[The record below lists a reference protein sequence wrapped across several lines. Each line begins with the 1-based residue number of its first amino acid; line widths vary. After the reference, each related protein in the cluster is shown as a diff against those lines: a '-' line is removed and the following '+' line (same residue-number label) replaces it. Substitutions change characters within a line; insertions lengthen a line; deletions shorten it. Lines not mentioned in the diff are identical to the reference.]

1 INYRSIEFTS
11 MASSKLFD
19 PIESKLKQY
28 NQEHLMRFV
37 GINSEEENRLLYQD
51 LLEIDFD
58 SLFQR
63 KFFQTKDDD
72 FGSNK
77 SIDSLLEPLSP
88 SVHQRIA
95 ATSVEDLQ
103 TFRNLGLKAIA
114 DGKVAALLL
123 AGGQG
128 TRLGS
133 SSPKGMFDI
142 ELPSRKTLYQL
153 QAERICRLQHLAKK
167 RFLDAQR
174 PLIHWY
180 IMTSEQTMRST
191 IEFFEHHNYFGL
203 ERSQIIFFEQY
214 SIPCFDFDGKIL
226 LDRSYK
232 ISRSPNGNG
241 GLYEAIR
248 KKGILD
254 HMQQQAIEH
263 VQVYCVDNIL
273 VKVADPTFIGY
284 CQSKNA
290 ECGAKVVEKTDPN
303 EAVGIIC
310 KVNERFK
317 VVEYSEVSRETSE
330 KRNPIDGR
338 LLFNAG
344 NICNHY
350 FTLEFLLN
358 KVRDNELEY
367 HVAKKK
373 IPYID
378 ENRHR
383 IVPNKPNGIKL
394 EKFIFDVFRFA
405 DPKKFAV
412 WEVLREEEFSP
423 LKNNDQ
429 CDQDTP
435 TTARNSLFKLH
446 HKYLVKAGAVI
457 DEDSLDKNDE
467 KNPIICEISPLITYD
482 GEDLSTI
489 IKDQKIFKP
498 PICLN

>member
-1 INYRSIEFTS
+1 